1 MPKYRLTLTLDDRE
15 DIVMVYNSTKEI
27 ARDLNISL
35 SKLYQLMKNREKY
48 FKNENSTSVAK
59 YISVIKIKNDLFK
72 D

>member
-15 DIVMVYNSTKEI
+15 DIIMVYNSTKEI

-48 FKNENSTSVAK
+48 FKNDNENLK
-59 YISVIKIKNDLFK
+59 YISISKIKNDLFN